1 VLSIFFNTVV
11 IILGN
16 KSESKDVSE
25 EKIQVPSSV
34 DFENTGAIPKIKSV
48 KDGKIYFTVYKYIYI
63 CAHCNFSCDLN
74 Y

>member
-1 VLSIFFNTVV
+1 MLSIFLNIVF

-48 KDGKIYFTVYKYIYI
+48 KDGKIYFTIYKCTYVYIVI
-63 CAHCNFSCDLN
+63 FVVI
-74 Y
+74 